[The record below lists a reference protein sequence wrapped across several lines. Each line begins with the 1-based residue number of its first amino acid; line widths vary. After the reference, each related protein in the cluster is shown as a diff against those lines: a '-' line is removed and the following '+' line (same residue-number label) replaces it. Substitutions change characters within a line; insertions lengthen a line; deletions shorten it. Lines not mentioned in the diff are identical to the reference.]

1 MNENNQQN
9 KMLEVLDYCYE
20 KVVNGV
26 SEFGLDSADELAKDY
41 MSKGGHVVD
50 NANELIRWQIVKTGT
65 SGFITGLGGLFTLP
79 VAIPAN
85 IASVLYVQIRMVAAI
100 AVMGGYDIKDD
111 RVKSLVYVCL
121 CGSAVADTVKGVGVN
136 LGTKLT
142 MTVIKNIS
150 GATLTKINQAVGFRL
165 LTKAGETGLINLGK
179 TVPILGGLVGGAFD
193 GVTTN
198 TIGNVAIKTFL

>member
-1 MNENNQQN
+1 MNDKNGQN

-26 SEFGLDSADELAKDY
+26 SELRLDSATELAEDY
-41 MSKGGHVVD
+41 MSKGGYVVD
-50 NANELIRWQIVKTGT
+50 NANELIRWQIVKTST
-65 SGFITGLGGLFTLP
+65 SGFITGLGGVFTLP
-79 VAIPAN
+79 IAIPTN

-121 CGSAVADTVKGVGVN
+121 CGSAVADTVKDVGVN
-136 LGTKLT
+136 LGTKLSLAA
-142 MTVIKNIS
+142 IKNIS

-179 TVPILGGLVGGAFD
+179 TVPVLGGLVGGAFD
-193 GVTTN
+193 GITTN